1 MHQCSVI
8 ERKRNAGFSVRSLSV
23 LKMLVVG
30 VSVVGVLINVHGSA
44 HGMWEGEGGCCVIIT
59 KGIRVTLAV
68 THQ

>member
-8 ERKRNAGFSVRSLSV
+8 ERKRNAGFSVRSRSV

-44 HGMWEGEGGCCVIIT
+44 HGMWEG
-59 KGIRVTLAV
+59 RAV
-68 THQ
+68 VASS